1 MHGVL
6 DVAAIQIRLHGEVDD
21 GLHGRRR
28 RFLAFFSRHSLLE
41 QLHIHLKA
49 DACDMPMLLRTE
61 KASRAADL
69 EITHRD
75 LKARAKTCKLLHR
88 LQALLRR
95 FAEHL
100 IAPIREVGK
109 RHLRRAAD
117 ASAHLI
123 ELREP
128 KAVGIVDDDCIRV
141 GDINAVLDDARRK
154 QDVIMSL
161 VKVHHDLLQ
170 NILAHLSVRGGNT
183 CLRYNL
189 QQVLAH
195 PVDALHAVID
205 KVDLPAARQ
214 FTLDRA
220 AHHGITAL
228 HDVGLHGETLG
239 GRRLDDAHIT
249 CTCERHVQCTRNRRR
264 GERQYIDARR
274 ELLDLFLLR
283 HAKTLLLIHDEQA
296 QLLKAHALSIENRMR
311 PDENVHLTTRHIAQ
325 RRRLFPQ
332 RAEAADDVH
341 LRSKVGKASRKGLIV
356 LLCENCCR
364 HEHGDLIAVHRRLV
378 RRANRNLRLAEAHIT
393 AEQAIHRLFAL
404 HIVLDLGNSAQLIVR
419 LLIRKCLLELALSR
433 IIRRKGM
440 SLRHAPRSVELNQ
453 MVGDILDGFL
463 RLGLCACPVRRP
475 HAMQARRSA
484 FCPDILL

>member
-61 KASRAADL
+61 KASCAADL

-128 KAVGIVDDDCIRV
+128 KAVGIVDDDRIRI
-141 GDINAVLDDARRK
+141 GDIDAILDDARRK

-214 FTLDRA
+214 LTLDCA
-220 AHHGITAL
+220 AHHGIAAL
-228 HDVGLHGETLG
+228 HHVGLHREALG
-239 GRRLDDAHIT
+239 GRRLDDTHIT
-249 CTCERHVQCTRNRRR
+249 RPRERHVQRARNRRR

-283 HAKTLLLIHDEQA
+283 HAKTLLLVHDEQA
-296 QLLKAHALSIENRMR
+296 QLLKSHALPIENRMCS
-311 PDENVHLTTRHIAQ
+311 DEDVHLTTRHIAQ

-332 RAEAADDVH
+332 RAEAADNVH
-341 LRSKVGKASRKGLIV
+341 LRGEVRKTRRKSLIV

-433 IIRRKGM
+433 IIR
-440 SLRHAPRSVELNQ
+440 
-453 MVGDILDGFL
+453 
-463 RLGLCACPVRRP
+463 
-475 HAMQARRSA
+475 
-484 FCPDILL
+484 